1 MNTNEAINFL
11 SKHQP
16 MPADSVLTQEIIDQ
30 YDNVRKY
37 FIEHPDIKAIPLFL
51 RSFGDGNG
59 WGVYQV
65 VEDFFY
71 KCPRDEVVLAIK
83 SVLEDET
90 IPDSVRYWTTQA
102 AAAFS
107 DDILRTGIALSL
119 ASANEDIKE
128 AALLALEVLDES

>member
-1 MNTNEAINFL
+1 
-11 SKHQP
+11 
-16 MPADSVLTQEIIDQ
+16 
-30 YDNVRKY
+30 
-37 FIEHPDIKAIPLFL
+37 
-51 RSFGDGNG
+51 
-59 WGVYQV
+59 
-65 VEDFFY
+65 
-71 KCPRDEVVLAIK
+71 
-83 SVLEDET
+83 LEDET